1 MKSRFYSRSRFDLT
15 TTPRFNVTCSA
26 LPKGLE
32 ENVRQTIAL
41 VKRIKAE
48 LAAK

>member
-1 MKSRFYSRSRFDLT
+1 MITKKLLDAKDY
-15 TTPRFNVTCSA
+15 
-26 LPKGLE
+26 KGLE
-32 ENVRQTIAL
+32 DNVRQTIAL